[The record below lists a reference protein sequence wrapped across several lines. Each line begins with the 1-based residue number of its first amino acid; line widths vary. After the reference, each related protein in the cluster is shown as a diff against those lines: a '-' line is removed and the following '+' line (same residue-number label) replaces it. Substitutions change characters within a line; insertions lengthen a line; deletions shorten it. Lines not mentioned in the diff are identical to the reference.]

1 VGTWIRANTSG
12 RHFRITYDELKQ
24 SDSQLQ
30 NLLHELY
37 EEQADIAC
45 MCQDKPVPMH
55 IRRIRLRPRA
65 YCLVTNKHYEHAES
79 CPRNGKAI
87 RVPTPVLPPSTQIDG
102 SSSIAS
108 NYHIQISKMAEGDL
122 STPSSDVDRFEPQ
135 RGMWVPSLEQ
145 LNSAQREAAT
155 HKEGPCIVVAAA
167 GSGKTAM
174 LIERIKFLVDSGVQ
188 PDRILACT
196 FTRKA
201 ADEMKAR
208 LVHRLGETGKQ
219 GNRETGKQ
227 GNRET
232 GKQGNRETGKQGN
245 RETGKQVTIGTIHS
259 VAYRMVMP
267 QMGDEWDVIPE
278 PSWLIEQVLERA
290 GSHNPHGVGNILPP
304 SEAIFGVYRAKSDAL
319 WPMQVDGPL
328 GKVYKA
334 YENVKTERKKLDFE
348 DLLLHAVRLFQTRPD
363 FAEQWQTRFDYVLVD
378 EFQDV
383 NQVQWVFLCE
393 LVKRTRNICVVGDD
407 WQSIYG
413 FRGARPEL
421 MSAFIRQFPD
431 AKRVVLST
439 NYRPNDLIIELGNR
453 VIALNRGY
461 QIEKQ
466 VRASRGI
473 SESAVVQV
481 VTVKTDVE
489 EAGFVA
495 NEIKQHREQFPN
507 IPYNEFAVL
516 YRTNIQSR
524 VYEEALAEQEI
535 PFQIIGDT
543 HFYESHTVKVILDYL
558 RTACDKSDP
567 ALWGPLIN
575 RPKRFVPNAVVREVQ
590 EGGWETAQNHLKC
603 QAFVKTIQQLEEHT
617 LPADAIRWLLES
629 VSGLVKSHDDSE
641 PIKWVD
647 SLIQSASL
655 FETVPE
661 FLKYVDWVI
670 ERSKTS
676 KQDAVQLMTI
686 HRSKG
691 LEFETVFVAGL
702 AEGLLPY
709 KKSLDENGI
718 REETRLCYVAITRAR
733 ENLYLLSSEIYSGKT
748 FELSRFIKIL
758 QS

>member
-1 VGTWIRANTSG
+1 MGSWIQVTMSG
-12 RHFRITYDELKQ
+12 RSFKLTYNDLMQ
-24 SDSQLQ
+24 SDVKSKI
-30 NLLHELY
+30 LLHEVY
-37 EEQADIAC
+37 EGQADLEC
-45 MCQDKPVPMH
+45 MCCANPVPMH
-55 IRRIRLRPRA
+55 IRRIRIRPTT
-65 YCLVTNKHYEHAES
+65 YCLVTNKHHQHSKS
-79 CPRNGKAI
+79 CFRSS
-87 RVPTPVLPPSTQIDG
+87 LPPTMPTSNPTQSGLHIN
-102 SSSIAS
+102 SSQAHGKQIELISKTLIVDHEPSMNGLSFGPPAKERGTLIPSIA
-108 NYHIQISKMAEGDL
+108 
-122 STPSSDVDRFEPQ
+122 
-135 RGMWVPSLEQ
+135 Q
-145 LNSAQREAAT
+145 LNAAQREAAM
-155 HKEGPCIVVAAA
+155 HKDGPCIVVAAA

-174 LIERIKFLVDSGVQ
+174 LIARIKFLVESGVQ

-208 LVHRLGETGKQ
+208 LLHSLGEN
-219 GNRETGKQ
+219 GN
-227 GNRET
+227 
-232 GKQGNRETGKQGN
+232 
-245 RETGKQVTIGTIHS
+245 QVTIGTIHS
-259 VAYRMVMP
+259 VAYRMIMP
-267 QMGDEWDVIPE
+267 QIGNGWDVIAE
-278 PSWLIEQVLERA
+278 PSWLIEQVIEPA
-290 GSHNPHGVGNILPP
+290 GAHNPHGVGNILPP
-304 SEAIFGVYRAKSDAL
+304 SEAILGIYRVKSDAL

-383 NQVQWVFLCE
+383 NQVQWLFLCE
-393 LVKRTRNICVVGDD
+393 LVKKTRNICVVGDD

-421 MSAFIRQFPD
+421 MSAFLRQFPD
-431 AKRVVLST
+431 AKKVVLST
-439 NYRPNDLIIELGNR
+439 NYRSNDLIVDLGNR

-466 VRASRGI
+466 VRAVRAI

-481 VTVKTDVE
+481 VTVMSDLE
-489 EAGFVA
+489 EARFVA
-495 NEIKQHREQFPN
+495 NEIKQHRDQFPN
-507 IPYNEFAVL
+507 PYNKFAVL

-524 VYEEALAEQEI
+524 VYEEALAEQDI
-535 PFQIIGDT
+535 PYQIIGDI
-543 HFYESHTVKVILDYL
+543 HFYERRAVKVILDYL

-567 ALWGPLIN
+567 TLWGPLIN
-575 RPKRFVPNAVVREVQ
+575 RPKRFVPNTVVREVQ
-590 EGGWETAQNHLKC
+590 EGGWEASKNHVKC
-603 QAFVKTIQQLEEHT
+603 QAFVKTIEQLEEHT

-629 VSGLVKSHDDSE
+629 VPGLVKPHDDSE

-647 SLIQSASL
+647 SLIESASR
-655 FETVPE
+655 FKMVSE

-670 ERSKTS
+670 ERSKAP

-718 REETRLCYVAITRAR
+718 REETRLCYVAMTRAR
-733 ENLYLLSSEIYSGKT
+733 ENLYLLSSEIYSGKV
-748 FELSRFIKIL
+748 FELSRYIKVL

>member
-1 VGTWIRANTSG
+1 MGTWIRANTSG
-12 RHFRITYDELKQ
+12 RHFRITYDELAQ
-24 SDSQLQ
+24 GEPQLQ
-30 NLLHELY
+30 QLLHELY
-37 EEQADIAC
+37 KEQADLEC

-55 IRRIRLRPRA
+55 IRRIRLRPLS
-65 YCLVTNKHYEHAES
+65 YCLVTNKHYVHAES
-79 CPRNGKAI
+79 CPRNGTTIQVNTSVSAHST
-87 RVPTPVLPPSTQIDG
+87 RTGQSSTVPNSYDNPIPLAVEREFSTTTSDFHHIATGRG
-102 SSSIAS
+102 S
-108 NYHIQISKMAEGDL
+108 
-122 STPSSDVDRFEPQ
+122 F
-135 RGMWVPSLEQ
+135 VPSLEQ
-145 LNSAQREAAT
+145 LNSEQREAAT
-155 HKEGPCIVVAAA
+155 HKDGPCIVVAAA

-174 LIERIKFLVDSGVQ
+174 LIERIKFLVESGIQ

-201 ADEMKAR
+201 ADEMKTR
-208 LVHRLGETGKQ
+208 LVHRLGETG
-219 GNRETGKQ
+219 T
-227 GNRET
+227 
-232 GKQGNRETGKQGN
+232 
-245 RETGKQVTIGTIHS
+245 QVTIGTIHS
-259 VAYRMVMP
+259 VAYRMIMP
-267 QMGDEWDVIPE
+267 QVGDEWDVIPE

-304 SEAIFGVYRAKSDAL
+304 SEAIMGIYRAKSDAL

-328 GKVYKA
+328 GIVYKL
-334 YENVKTERKKLDFE
+334 YENVKAERKKLDFE

-439 NYRPNDLIIELGNR
+439 NYRSNDLIIELGNR

-466 VRASRGI
+466 VRAVRAI

-489 EAGFVA
+489 EARFVA
-495 NEIKQHREQFPN
+495 NEINQHREQSPN
-507 IPYNEFAVL
+507 VQYNEFAVL

-524 VYEEALAEQEI
+524 VYEEALAEQGI
-535 PFQIIGDT
+535 PYQIIGDT
-543 HFYESHTVKVILDYL
+543 HFYESRAVKVILDYL
-558 RTACDKSDP
+558 RTGCDKSDP
-567 ALWGPLIN
+567 ALWVPLIN
-575 RPKRFVPNAVVREVQ
+575 RPKRFVPNTVVREVQ
-590 EGGWETAQNHLKC
+590 EGGWEAAQNHLKC

-629 VSGLVKSHDDSE
+629 VSGLVKPHDNSE

-647 SLIQSASL
+647 SLIQSASR

-661 FLKYVDWVI
+661 FLRYVEWVI
-670 ERSKTS
+670 EQSKTS

-709 KKSLDENGI
+709 KKSLMENEI
-718 REETRLCYVAITRAR
+718 REETRLCYVSMTRAR

-748 FELSRFIKIL
+748 FEPSQFIKVL